1 MWATLMETSEPQE
14 WGGCGTSGLTLDGVG
29 PADSGGLR
37 ALRPTGR

>member
-29 PADSGGLR
+29 PADRGG
-37 ALRPTGR
+37 